1 MNTDRPMRP
10 SDLQDLHHYP
20 PSPDVFYHHEITHSM
35 TFPRIPRPM
44 TFPDLNA
51 LAYAIKYAQDTGDD
65 PKYIFYLEQLH
76 KRGIAFG
83 GHGTHI
89 PVLAALAAAAPPG
102 DILELGAGMFSSM
115 VFDEVARA
123 TGRRVWTLEEHA
135 SWRDCFEDLFSEMH
149 TFVHVPA
156 WDKWQMEV
164 EKARKESWVIEMKG
178 LKTSSTMMEQHKWAI
193 AFVDHAPGPGR
204 AEAVQYLADKAV
216 FVIAHD
222 TYNQFFTGLDES
234 FEAFKYVSDYLP
246 ICPPTTIGSNFAPV
260 PCGTP
265 REGKG

>member
-1 MNTDRPMRP
+1 
-10 SDLQDLHHYP
+10 
-20 PSPDVFYHHEITHSM
+20 M

-76 KRGIAFG
+76 KRGLAFG

-135 SWRDCFEDLFSEMH
+135 SWKDCFEDLFSDMH

-156 WDKWQMEV
+156 WDQWQACV
-164 EKARKESWVIEMKG
+164 DRAWLESQGAGGVDN
-178 LKTSSTMMEQHKWAI
+178 HRWAI

-204 AEAVQYLADKAV
+204 AEAVRYLASRAT

-222 TYNQFFTGLDES
+222 TYNQFFTGLDEA
-234 FEAFKYVSDYLP
+234 FEPFKYVSDYLP
-246 ICPPTTIGSNFAPV
+246 ICPPTTIGSMFAPV
-260 PCGTP
+260 MVGTP
-265 REGKG
+265 REGKGT